1 MRLDKYLANM
11 KVGSRKEV
19 HKLLKEKRVL
29 VDGQVVLS
37 AKMQLA
43 ENANVQ
49 VDGKDISYQQ
59 YHYFLIN
66 KPQGVISATN
76 DPKQKTVL
84 SLLKEED
91 QYRNLAPV
99 GRLDKDTTGF
109 LLITNN
115 GDLAHQLLSPKKH
128 VEKVYEATVAGM
140 VTEQTIKNFAQGIE
154 MRNGTKFK
162 PGKLELIDQDAE
174 KGTSNVKITISE
186 GKYHQIKRMFLS
198 QSMEVLCL
206 HRLAMG
212 DFWLDELLD
221 FGQYRE
227 VSEDE
232 IKEHFGY

>member
-174 KGTSNVKITISE
+174 KGTSNVRITISE

-198 QSMEVLCL
+198 QSMEVLRL

-212 DFWLDELLD
+212 DFWLDESLD